1 LRIAVVSP
9 FVDRR
14 HGTERALAEL
24 LERLAH
30 TYSCEIHLYS
40 ERVEELALDDSLAS
54 RRDGTGAILWS
65 RVPSSPGPHIFRFA
79 AWVVMNGWA
88 RWRERLF
95 RGASFD
101 LVISPGINCLDA
113 DVVIVHALFRRLQ
126 EMSRAEEK
134 GDGEK
139 AGLLRNLHR
148 RAYYTLVGAL
158 ERRVYGNRRVELVA
172 VSRRTADLLTR
183 YFRRE
188 DVRVVPNGVDVR
200 EFSVSR
206 RLQRREAARTRRGF
220 RKTDLVLLLIGNDWR
235 AKGLPAILAAM
246 AEVPD
251 LPLRLLVA
259 GNDAPEGFRELA
271 KRLGVLE
278 RCRWESPRDDVIDF
292 YAAADVYVSPSR
304 EDSFGLPVA
313 EAMACGLAAIS
324 SSFAGVS
331 ELIHTGV
338 DGFVLRN
345 PEDVSALAKLI
356 ERLHR
361 DADLRQLIG
370 EAAARTAQEW
380 TWERH
385 AAGVWEVLK
394 EAAAKKQSHGH

>member
-1 LRIAVVSP
+1 
-9 FVDRR
+9 
-14 HGTERALAEL
+14 
-24 LERLAH
+24 
-30 TYSCEIHLYS
+30 LYS
-40 ERVEELALDDSLAS
+40 ERVKELALGDALTS
-54 RRDGTGAILWS
+54 RRDATGAILWR
-65 RVPSSPGPHIFRFA
+65 RVPSFRGPHIMQFA
-79 AWVVMNGWA
+79 LWVAMNGWA

-101 LVISPGINCLDA
+101 LVVSPGINCLDA
-113 DVVIVHALFRRLQ
+113 DVVIVHALFHRLR
-126 EMSRAEEK
+126 EMSRTEGGE
-134 GDGEK
+134 DGERV
-139 AGLLRNLHR
+139 GFLRNLHR
-148 RAYYTLVGAL
+148 RAYYALVGAL
-158 ERRVYGNRRVELVA
+158 ERRVYGNRRVALVA
-172 VSRRTADLLTR
+172 VSGRTADLLTR

-200 EFSVSR
+200 EFCVSR

-220 RKTDLVLLLIGNDWR
+220 RKADLVLLLIGNDWR

-251 LPLRLLVA
+251 LPLQLLVA
-259 GNDAPEGFRELA
+259 GNDVPEGFREMA

-278 RCRWESPRDDVIDF
+278 RCRWESTRDDVIDF

-313 EAMACGLAAIS
+313 EAMACGLAVIS
-324 SSFAGVS
+324 SAFAGVS
-331 ELIHTGV
+331 ELIHNGV

-345 PEDVSALAKLI
+345 PEDTSALAKLI

-361 DADLRQLIG
+361 DADLRHLIG

-394 EAAAKKQSHGH
+394 EATAKKRSGGALT